1 MAMQAAAW
9 RISPSKGATKV
20 ICQHLR
26 IHRLRGQRF
35 VLSCSGIASVLS
47 SIQTKGVIMA
57 EVTVLSTDNFDATV
71 LESDKP
77 YLVDFWAEW
86 CGPCRALGP
95 VIEELADSYPD
106 KLAVGKLNV
115 DDNRAIASRYNV
127 MSIPTV
133 ILFKDG
139 QPAATSVGAVPKEEL
154 ARRIEPY
161 F

>member
-1 MAMQAAAW
+1 
-9 RISPSKGATKV
+9 
-20 ICQHLR
+20 
-26 IHRLRGQRF
+26 
-35 VLSCSGIASVLS
+35 
-47 SIQTKGVIMA
+47 MA